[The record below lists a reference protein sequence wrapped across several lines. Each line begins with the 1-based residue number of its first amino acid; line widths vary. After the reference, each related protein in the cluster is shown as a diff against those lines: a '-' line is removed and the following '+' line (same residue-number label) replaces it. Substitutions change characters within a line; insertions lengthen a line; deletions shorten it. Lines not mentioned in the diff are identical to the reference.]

1 MICSRLPHNSKIG
14 LFTSWKERE
23 RLRNVKS
30 ETCTCKACKPI
41 VFHCQICKFVTCML
55 PSSSWLLKLP
65 TGANQVGEKKSNFT
79 QIIPDSNVIV
89 LQRTSKQCVK
99 VRATPG
105 ARLFF
110 PCFKLMRSL
119 FSGAVV
125 SVAVNV

>member
-1 MICSRLPHNSKIG
+1 MLKVKLARAKRANL
-14 LFTSWKERE
+14 LFFI
-23 RLRNVKS
+23 VKL
-30 ETCTCKACKPI
+30 
-41 VFHCQICKFVTCML
+41 CKFVTCML
-55 PSSSWLLKLP
+55 PSSSWLPKLP

-119 FSGAVV
+119 FSDTVV